1 MNYELK
7 KLFSKVLNSFF
18 CYVRFVYAL
27 EFITKHPPY
36 THTPLRQLADFLRRG
51 NSYTNVIM
59 AQYTL
64 KLKLN
69 H

>member
-7 KLFSKVLNSFF
+7 KAVQRDAEQLFL

-27 EFITKHPPY
+27 EFITKHPPA
-36 THTPLRQLADFLRRG
+36 PLQRG

>member
-27 EFITKHPPY
+27 EFITKHPPAPSKGELIHECHNGTIY
-36 THTPLRQLADFLRRG
+36 
-51 NSYTNVIM
+51 
-59 AQYTL
+59 L
-64 KLKLN
+64 KT
-69 H
+69 

>member
-27 EFITKHPPY
+27 EFITKHPPA
-36 THTPLRQLADFLRRG
+36 PLQRG